1 MRSYVNMKIVVLAGG
16 LSPERTVSLSS
27 GTMAANAFLKAGHQA
42 VLLDLFFGMPKLDM
56 PVEKLFENA
65 RPLPPAPISE
75 IEPDLAAIAASRPQG
90 WSDRIGLNVIEICQ
104 AADIVYMALHGA
116 DGENGS
122 VQKVFDEHGIRYTGS
137 SPEGCR
143 LSMDK
148 HAAKVIFE
156 RDGILTPKSWLLRRG
171 EIFSLDELPLP
182 AVAKPNSGGSSIG
195 ISIARTREEL
205 KQAIALA
212 FQQEDSILVEE
223 FIQGRELSCGV
234 LDGQALPV
242 IEIIPKEGFYDYKNK
257 YQAGAALEVTPAP
270 ISPAATQKVQ
280 RIAEQVF
287 RALKLSVYARMDF
300 LLTADEDAYCLE
312 ANTLP
317 GMTPTSLLPQEAAV
331 IGLDYITLCER
342 IIALS
347 LEKYQ

>member
-1 MRSYVNMKIVVLAGG
+1 MKIVVLAGG

-27 GTMAANAFLKAGHQA
+27 GTMATNAFLKAGHQA
-42 VLLDLFFGMPKLDM
+42 ILLDLFFGMPELKGSID
-56 PVEKLFENA
+56 ELFENA
-65 RPLPPAPISE
+65 KPLPPAPISE
-75 IEPDLAAIAASRPQG
+75 TEPDLAAIAASRPMG

-122 VQKVFDEHGIRYTGS
+122 VQKVFDEHNIRYTGS
-137 SPEGCR
+137 GPEGCR

-148 HAAKVIFE
+148 HAAKKIFVQE
-156 RDGILTPKSWLLRRG
+156 GILTPRFRLLKRG

-205 KQAIALA
+205 KRAIEIA
-212 FQQEDSILVEE
+212 FEQEDTILVEE

-234 LDGQALPV
+234 VDGKALPV

-270 ISPAATQKVQ
+270 ISPSATEKVQ
-280 RIAEQVF
+280 RLAERVF

-300 LLTADEDAYCLE
+300 LLTEDEKAYCLE

-331 IGLDYITLCER
+331 IGLDYITLCEK
-342 IIALS
+342 IVSLS
-347 LEKYQ
+347 LEKYR

>member
-1 MRSYVNMKIVVLAGG
+1 MKIVVLAGG
-16 LSPERTVSLSS
+16 LSPERAVSLSS
-27 GTMAANAFLKAGHQA
+27 GSMACNAFLQAGHQA
-42 VLLDLFFGMPKLDM
+42 ILLDLFFGMPKLEV
-56 PVEKLFENA
+56 PIEQLFSDA
-65 RPLPPAPISE
+65 KPLPPAPIAE
-75 IEPDLAAIAASRPQG
+75 VEPDLDAVAASRPAG

-122 VQKVFDEHGIRYTGS
+122 VQMLFDEYGIRYTGS

-148 HAAKVIFE
+148 HAAKEIFVE
-156 RDGILTPKSWLLRRG
+156 KGILTPKFHLLQRG
-171 EIFSLDELPLP
+171 KSFSLDDLPLP

-205 KQAIALA
+205 KKAIELA
-212 FQQEDSILVEE
+212 FQQEDCILVEE
-223 FIQGRELSCGV
+223 FIKGRELSCGV
-234 LDGQALPV
+234 LDGKALPV

-270 ISPAATQKVQ
+270 ISPSATEKVQ
-280 RIAEQVF
+280 QLAEQVF
-287 RALKLSVYARMDF
+287 AALKLSVYARMDF
-300 LLTADEDAYCLE
+300 LLTEDEDAYCLE

-331 IGLDYITLCER
+331 VGIDYITLCEK
-342 IIALS
+342 IISLS
-347 LEKYQ
+347 LEKYR

>member
-1 MRSYVNMKIVVLAGG
+1 MKIVVLAGG
-16 LSPERTVSLSS
+16 LSPERIVSLSS
-27 GTMAANAFLKAGHQA
+27 GTMACNAFLKAGHQA
-42 VLLDLFFGMPKLDM
+42 ILLDLFFGMPELTIDIDQ
-56 PVEKLFENA
+56 LFENA
-65 RPLPPAPISE
+65 KPLPPAPISE
-75 IEPDLAAIAASRPQG
+75 TEPDLAAIAASRPSG

-104 AADIVYMALHGA
+104 KADIVYMALHGA

-137 SPEGCR
+137 GHEGCR

-148 HAAKVIFE
+148 HAAKEVFGQE
-156 RDGILTPKSWLLRRG
+156 GILTPASWLLRRG

-195 ISIARTREEL
+195 ISIATTRAEL
-205 KQAIALA
+205 KRAIEFA

-223 FIQGRELSCGV
+223 FIKGRELSCGV
-234 LDGQALPV
+234 LDGKALPV

-270 ISPAATQKVQ
+270 ISPAATEKVQ
-280 RIAEQVF
+280 RLAERVF
-287 RALKLSVYARMDF
+287 RALHLSVYARMDF
-300 LLTADEDAYCLE
+300 LLTEEEEAYCLE

-331 IGLDYITLCER
+331 LGIDYIHLCEK
-342 IIALS
+342 IIDLS
-347 LEKYQ
+347 LEKYR

>member
-1 MRSYVNMKIVVLAGG
+1 MKIVVLAGG
-16 LSPERTVSLSS
+16 LSPERIVSLSS
-27 GTMAANAFLKAGHQA
+27 GTMACNAFLKAGHQA
-42 VLLDLFFGMPKLDM
+42 ILLDLFFGMPELTTDIDQ
-56 PVEKLFENA
+56 LFENA
-65 RPLPPAPISE
+65 KPLPPAPISE
-75 IEPDLAAIAASRPQG
+75 TEPDLAAIAASRPSG

-104 AADIVYMALHGA
+104 KADIVYMALHGA

-137 SPEGCR
+137 GHEGCR

-148 HAAKVIFE
+148 HAAKEVFGQE
-156 RDGILTPKSWLLRRG
+156 GILTPASWMLRRG

-195 ISIARTREEL
+195 ISIATTRAEL
-205 KQAIALA
+205 KRAIEFA

-223 FIQGRELSCGV
+223 FIKGRELSCGV
-234 LDGQALPV
+234 LDGKALPV

-270 ISPAATQKVQ
+270 ISPAATEKVQ
-280 RIAEQVF
+280 RLAERVF
-287 RALKLSVYARMDF
+287 RALHLSVYARMDF
-300 LLTADEDAYCLE
+300 LLTEEEEAYCLE

-331 IGLDYITLCER
+331 LGIDYIHLCEK
-342 IIALS
+342 IIDLS
-347 LEKYQ
+347 LEKYR